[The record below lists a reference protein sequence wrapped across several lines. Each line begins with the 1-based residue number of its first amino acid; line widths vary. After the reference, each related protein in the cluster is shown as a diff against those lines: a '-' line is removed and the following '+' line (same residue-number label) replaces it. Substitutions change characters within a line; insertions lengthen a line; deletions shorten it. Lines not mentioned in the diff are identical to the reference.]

1 MTQLTDIFGP
11 AGRLAVCLAN
21 FEPREG
27 QQAMAEAVAANLL
40 GSDDD
45 RHEDQARILLVEA
58 ETGIGKT
65 LAYLIPAAL
74 SGKRVVIATATLNL
88 QDQII
93 DKDLPLVEKA
103 LGKKVAA
110 LCIKGRENYL
120 CHYRWYQ
127 YRSNPQLSLVDD
139 PWVEKIDSWLAGTNT
154 GDRAELSWLSKRGGL
169 WAKIG
174 AQANQCLG
182 ADCPEAAGCFIT
194 QLRKKAGSAQL
205 LIVNHHLF
213 FSDLAL
219 RKSGY
224 GELLPRYEA
233 VIFDEAHHLENVAS
247 AFFGKSFS
255 QYQLL
260 DLLGDIERQAVVDLP
275 PEIIDRLLPSVHG
288 LKMRLDAFARL
299 FPGQAGRF
307 FLQLLVD
314 DLTEPL
320 WQGQVELLLAGMT
333 ELADRLNGC
342 SVYGDSWAAFS
353 KRGGEQSEKLRDIGL
368 FFARK
373 DHAFVHWYEKRERT
387 VVLTATPIEVAQDL
401 QKNLYSVVDS
411 CILTSATLSSGGSF
425 SYISQRLGLD
435 ASAEFL
441 QFRSPFDYQQ
451 RTLLYVPEAS
461 FPEPT
466 EQSFASGVGERVQ
479 QILRLSRG
487 RALVLCTSF
496 KGMDA
501 LAAFLEGA
509 VDYPVLVQGR
519 ASRNALLNSFRDE
532 THSVLL
538 AVASFWEGVDVV
550 GESLS
555 CVIIDKL
562 PFEVPSDPVIKARIE
577 RIKEDG
583 GKPFFDFQVP
593 RAILTLRQ
601 GVGRLMRSVTDR
613 GVIAI
618 LDVRLYKKGYGRAF
632 LKSLPPSPSTRDL
645 SDVADFYAEPSQ
657 ATSLEGDI

>member
-1 MTQLTDIFGP
+1 MTQLTDIFGQG
-11 AGRLAVCLAN
+11 GRLAECLPN
-21 FEPREG
+21 FESRYG
-27 QQAMAEAVAANLL
+27 QLAMAEAVTANLF
-40 GSDDD
+40 GEEEY
-45 RHEDQARILLVEA
+45 REKNKARILVVEA

-93 DKDLPLVEKA
+93 DKDLPLVEKVVT
-103 LGKKVAA
+103 KKIAA

-120 CHYRWYQ
+120 CQYRWYQ

-139 PWVEKIDSWLAGTNT
+139 PWVEKIDSWLKKTST
-154 GDRAELSWLSKRGGL
+154 GDRAELTWLSKRNGL
-169 WAKIG
+169 WSKIS

-182 ADCPEAAGCFIT
+182 ADCPEAAGCFIS

-260 DLLGDIERQAVVDLP
+260 DLLGDIERQAALDLP
-275 PEIIDRLLPSVHG
+275 PDIIDSLLPSVHG
-288 LKMRLDAFARL
+288 LKMRVDAFGRL
-299 FPGQAGRF
+299 FPGQVGRF

-314 DLTEPL
+314 ELTERV
-320 WQGQVELLLAGMT
+320 WQDQVELLSVGIV
-333 ELADRLNGC
+333 ELTDRMDDC
-342 SVYGDSWAAFS
+342 FSYGDSWIALS
-353 KRGGEQSEKLRDIGL
+353 KRANEQNDRLRDIAL
-368 FFARK
+368 FFEK
-373 DHAFVHWYEKRERT
+373 IDHNFVHWYEKRERT
-387 VVLTATPIEVAQDL
+387 VILSATPIDVAGAL
-401 QKNLYSVVDS
+401 QKNLYSTVDS

-425 SYISQRLGLD
+425 AYITQRLGFD
-435 ASAEFL
+435 ADAKFM
-441 QFRSPFDYQQ
+441 QFSSPFDYRKQ
-451 RTLLYVPEAS
+451 TLLYVPETL

-466 EQSFASGVGERVQ
+466 DKDFQSCVGDKVL
-479 QILRLSRG
+479 QILRLSQG
-487 RALVLCTSF
+487 RALILCTSF

-509 VDYPVLVQGR
+509 ADYPVLVQGR
-519 ASRNALLNSFRDE
+519 ASRNALLNRFREE

-577 RIKEDG
+577 RIKEEG

-601 GVGRLMRSVTDR
+601 GVGRLMRSVTDK

-618 LDVRLYKKGYGRAF
+618 LDVRLYKKGYGRVF
-632 LKSLPPSPSTRDL
+632 LKSLPPSPITRDL
-645 SDVADFYAEPSQ
+645 SDVAQFYAEP
-657 ATSLEGDI
+657 AHAKFIEGDI